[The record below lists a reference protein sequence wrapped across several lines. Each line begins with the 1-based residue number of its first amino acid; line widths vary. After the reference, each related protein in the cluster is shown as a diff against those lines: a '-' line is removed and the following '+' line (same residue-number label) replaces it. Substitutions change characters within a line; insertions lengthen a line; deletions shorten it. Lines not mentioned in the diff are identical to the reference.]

1 MPFTLGQ
8 EQINM
13 QGNYNILIEKL
24 HSFIRKY
31 YINQML
37 RGGIYFIAV
46 FALFFLFINVF
57 EYYSW
62 SSTLVRTT
70 IFYVYLA
77 INLLILFRLVVIPL
91 LKLFRIGRVMR
102 DEEAATI
109 IGNHFPEVSDKLTNT
124 IQLKKLS
131 EGNGS
136 IALLNASIEQK
147 TKTLHP
153 VPFVRAVD
161 FSKNKKY
168 LKYAIPPMLVIL
180 IVLIASPSTIT
191 EPSKR
196 LINHREQFT
205 RPLPFEIHI
214 LNDKLEAIQ
223 QEDFTLRIAVKGDE
237 HPAALFISMDNSM
250 LPFQKGEGSIF
261 TYTLNN
267 LQQDLQFKIIAEE
280 YIFGPYSLRVL
291 PKPIII
297 NYQVSLDYPAYTGKK
312 DEDFENTGD
321 FVVPEGTDILWK
333 VLCRDTRTLSFVFP
347 EKNIILEMQGSNAF
361 LHHEKLLKS
370 ISYSISTSNEYLSNP
385 DTLSYA
391 ITVIPD
397 TYPIAIFEEF
407 RDSVYEKRLYFRG
420 QIIDDYGFSAL
431 TFNYEFLNHFDSVHI
446 EGKIFRAPVLFSPD
460 VSKQMVFHHFDIGS
474 LDVGPGDDISYY
486 FEVWDNDEVN
496 GFKSSRSH
504 KMIFRAPTAEE
515 ITAQNET
522 ANQEIKDEMEDI
534 VNDARLL
541 QLQIEKLNKQ
551 LINKKSLNWQDKE
564 QIRDLLDQ
572 QQQLQERMEMLQQQN
587 QEKNAREQEYKN
599 INEDILQ
606 KQQQL
611 QELFDEVM
619 TDEMKALFEELQK
632 MLDEISKDDVSE
644 MLEKMEMSASELEEE
659 LDKSLELF
667 KQLEFDKK
675 LSETIEKLNNLAE
688 KQQELSKQSA
698 DRKAD
703 KEKLSEQQQ
712 KLNDEF
718 QEVREDLDEIERLN
732 DELDDPHRLEE
743 TDEQENSIQQ
753 QQDNSLEQLQK
764 SKQKSAGESQK
775 KAAGEMKEL
784 AEILFNMQM
793 MMELESTA
801 EDIRVLREILE
812 NLLVISFAQE
822 ELISDLNSTNI
833 TDPRYQEIIQRQ
845 HEIKDNMKIV
855 EDSLY
860 ALSRRQLMIEPF
872 ITGEV
877 DKINKNITDAN
888 SWLEDRKKGRASS
901 SQQYVMT
908 SVNNLALLLS
918 EALLKMQ
925 QMQNINMQGN
935 SSCKNPGGSS
945 PGKMPQ
951 TMSEMQKQLNDQMK
965 QMKDGQKQEGTEG
978 QKGQK
983 SQNGKKSM
991 SEQFARMA
999 AQQEALRQQMQQ
1011 YLEQLKSMGET
1022 GDAGLNKLMEDMGK
1036 TELDLVNKRLTEETM
1051 LRQEEI
1057 FSRLL
1062 KHEKAVREREK
1073 EERRESREA
1082 KSQDYSNPKEFLEY
1096 KRLLSKE
1103 VELLKTVPPNLKP
1116 YYKRKVNEYFYN
1128 FGN

>member
-1 MPFTLGQ
+1 
-8 EQINM
+8 M
-13 QGNYNILIEKL
+13 QDNYNILIEKL

-31 YINQML
+31 YINQIL

-46 FALFFLFINVF
+46 FALFFLLINAF

-62 SSTLVRTT
+62 SSTLIRTI

-77 INLLILFRLVVIPL
+77 INLLILLRLVFIPL
-91 LKLFRIGRVMR
+91 LKLFRIGRVMK

-131 EGNGS
+131 KENGS
-136 IALLNASIEQK
+136 IELLNASIEQK

-153 VPFVRAVD
+153 VPFVRAID

-168 LKYAIPPMLVIL
+168 LKYAIPPMLIIF

-191 EPSKR
+191 GPSKR
-196 LINHREQFT
+196 LIKHREQFT

-223 QEDFTLRIAVKGDE
+223 QEDFTLRIAVKGEE
-237 HPAALFISMDNSM
+237 HPAAMFISMDNSM
-250 LPFQKGEGSIF
+250 LPFQKGKGGVFS
-261 TYTLNN
+261 YTLNN
-267 LQQDLQFKIIAEE
+267 LQQDLQFKIIAEA
-280 YIFGPYSLRVL
+280 YTFGPYFLRVL

-312 DEDFENTGD
+312 DEGFENTGD
-321 FVVPEGTDILWK
+321 FVVPEGTYISWK
-333 VLCRDTRTLSFVFP
+333 VVTRDTRKVSFGFP
-347 EKNIILEMQGSNAF
+347 GKNIILDMQGSNAF
-361 LHHEKLLKS
+361 SHHEKLLKS

-397 TYPIAIFEEF
+397 SYPTAIFEEF

-431 TFNYEFLNHFDSVHI
+431 TFNYEFLNHFDSAHI
-446 EGKIFRAPVLFSPD
+446 EGKIYRGPVLFSSEI
-460 VSKQMVFHHFDIGS
+460 SKQMVFHHFDMGR
-474 LDVGPGDDISYY
+474 LDVGPGDEIAYY

-515 ITAQNET
+515 ITDQNET
-522 ANQEIKDEMEDI
+522 ENQEIKDEMEDI
-534 VNDARLL
+534 VNDARKL

-551 LINKKSLNWQDKE
+551 LINKESLNWQDKE

-572 QQQLQERMEMLQQQN
+572 QQQLQDRMEMLQQQN
-587 QEKNAREQEYKN
+587 LEKNAREQEYKN
-599 INEDILQ
+599 LSEDILQ

-611 QELFDEVM
+611 QELFEEVM

-644 MLEKMEMSASELEEE
+644 MLEKMEMSAAEIEEE
-659 LDKSLELF
+659 LDKNLELF

-675 LSETIEKLNNLAE
+675 LTETIENLNNLAE
-688 KQQELSKQSA
+688 KQEELSEQSD

-703 KEKLSEQQQ
+703 EEELSEQQQ

-718 QEVREDLDEIERLN
+718 QETREDLDEIEKLN
-732 DELDDPHRLEE
+732 NELDDPYRLEE
-743 TDEQENSIQQ
+743 TDEQENSIEQEQ
-753 QQDNSLEQLQK
+753 NNSLEQLK
-764 SKQKSAGESQK
+764 KGNKKNAGGSQK
-775 KAAGEMKEL
+775 KAAGEMKDL
-784 AEILFNMQM
+784 ASILFNMQM
-793 MMELESTA
+793 QMNQESNA

-812 NLLVISFAQE
+812 NLLVISFDQE
-822 ELISDLNSTNI
+822 ELISDLNNTNT

-845 HEIKDNMKIV
+845 HEIEDNMKIV

-860 ALSRRQLMIEPF
+860 ALSRRQTTIEPF
-872 ITGEV
+872 ITREV
-877 DKINKNITDAN
+877 DNINKNITDAN
-888 SWLEDRKKGRASS
+888 SWLEERKKGRVSS

-918 EALLKMQ
+918 EALHKMQ
-925 QMQNINMQGN
+925 QMQSMCMQGS
-935 SSCKNPGGSS
+935 SSCKNPGGSTS
-945 PGKMPQ
+945 GKMPQ
-951 TMSEMQKQLNDQMK
+951 TMSEMQKQLNKQMQ
-965 QMKDGQKQEGTEG
+965 QMKDGQKQPGPKG

-983 SQNGKKSM
+983 SL

-999 AQQEALRQQMQQ
+999 AQQEALRHQMQQ

-1022 GDAGLNKLMEDMGK
+1022 GDAGLNKLMEDMEK

-1051 LRQEEI
+1051 QRQEEI

-1082 KSQDYSNPKEFLEY
+1082 KSQDYSNPNEFLEY